1 MIVCR
6 DPATCTLSP
15 SLTMFASRTLLFL
28 AQHHRRAQHQVPSA
42 SLLARLYRPGQES
55 TLPDD
60 LSNRVAKA
68 FARSPEDTS
77 RSIVEQLDTEQRFVL
92 AKALLDSGVPVG
104 GRAPLQLDE
113 AYVARLFETVDVH
126 HPKGLLDR

>member
-1 MIVCR
+1 
-6 DPATCTLSP
+6 
-15 SLTMFASRTLLFL
+15 MFASRTFLLL
-28 AQHHRRAQHQVPSA
+28 ASHTSHHAKHIPAAA
-42 SLLARLYRPGQES
+42 SLLLQRLYRPGQES

-60 LSNRVAKA
+60 LSHRVAKA

-104 GRAPLQLDE
+104 GRGMPLHLDE